1 MKEEKRI
8 RFEDWQELL
17 KAVPGYLKLGYR
29 CEVRGWDDARDN
41 VLTITDG
48 LEDKEHDE
56 RNDAGRVACRGKE
69 KIWG

>member
-17 KAVPGYLKLGYR
+17 TAVPGYLKLGYR

-48 LEDKEHDE
+48 LEDAEP
-56 RNDAGRVACRGKE
+56 
-69 KIWG
+69 